1 MTYST
6 CPNCGIRIGSRHGIG
21 PTQCPRCLA
30 RKGLSVDLVDAVP
43 RERVAPSPTADK
55 SGGIAMATETAP
67 AAETWIEHGALSIR
81 TERDPEEVCVVEFYG
96 ELDLAGI
103 EVAANELRRCEQTD
117 AEEIIVDLSGLDFID
132 SSGLRVLLETYQ
144 EEGQN
149 GNRLRFL
156 RGSEPVERVMHLT
169 CLDEV
174 LPFAD

>member
-30 RKGLSVDLVDAVP
+30 RKGLTVDLVDAVRP
-43 RERVAPSPTADK
+43 EREALSTAPDE
-55 SGGIAMATETAP
+55 SGGVATARETAP
-67 AAETWIEHGALSIR
+67 TAETWIEHGALSIR
-81 TERDPEEVCVVEFYG
+81 TERDPAQVYLVEFYG
-96 ELDLAGI
+96 EFDLAGI

-144 EEGQN
+144 SEGQN
-149 GNRLRFL
+149 GHRLLFL

-169 CLDEV
+169 RLDEV
-174 LPFAD
+174 LPFAE